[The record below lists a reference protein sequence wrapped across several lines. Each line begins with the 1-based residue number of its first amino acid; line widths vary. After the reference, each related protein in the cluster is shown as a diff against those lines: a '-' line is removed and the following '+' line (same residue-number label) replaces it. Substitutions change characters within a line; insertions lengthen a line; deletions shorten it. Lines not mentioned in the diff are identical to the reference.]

1 MFIINLRF
9 NICMYFR
16 LHESC
21 AQFIIYVCCALS
33 VCTFY
38 GEFSSLVPFNCWF
51 SVAVEQKELGLEAEN
66 RELVSFRRKN
76 LFQVNGTISHV

>member
-1 MFIINLRF
+1 MFIVNWRF

-21 AQFIIYVCCALS
+21 AQFIICICCALS
-33 VCTFY
+33 VCTFCAV
-38 GEFSSLVPFNCWF
+38 FSYLVPFNCQF

-66 RELVSFRRKN
+66 RELLAFRRKN
-76 LFQVNGTISHV
+76 SFQVNGTISHV